1 MFPEEVLTL
10 TNLGVFKGDE
20 NGRFRP
26 KASVLVARKWQQILK
41 NAFHL
46 SAKQKHTF
54 NDVPS
59 PFWAEN
65 AISAVQS
72 NGIADGTGDGEFE
85 PYGTVT
91 REQYAQ
97 FLYKTLKYKNTDV
110 QGYRRCGIIN
120 SIQK

>member
-1 MFPEEVLTL
+1 MA
-10 TNLGVFKGDE
+10 D
-20 NGRFRP
+20 FRP
-26 KASVLVARKWQQILK
+26 KDSVSRAEMAQILT

-54 NDVPS
+54 NDVPNG
-59 PFWAEN
+59 FWAEN

-72 NGIADGTGDGEFE
+72 NGIAAGTGDGKFE
-85 PYGTVT
+85 PYNTVT

-97 FLYKTLKYKNTDV
+97 FLYKTLKYKNTDRK
-110 QGYRRCGIIN
+110 GYRRCGIIN